1 MQRRETLKFC
11 QCPVGRG
18 AENWLSIAVFVLCKL
33 LLLRYSLS
41 NALEWPL
48 LFLSTALYFP
58 GRDNLVLLLL
68 ELIFTISNGIPLTTS
83 PSLLLSADPYP
94 YDLLYNTCQSHLLH
108 SHPQTNFS
116 SQDSRKAVSKDWKS
130 PKHVGFTLFTRS
142 MSWIE
147 LQLFRHEIFFKI
159 Y

>member
-1 MQRRETLKFC
+1 MSWNGHFYFYQ
-11 QCPVGRG
+11 Q
-18 AENWLSIAVFVLCKL
+18 
-33 LLLRYSLS
+33 
-41 NALEWPL
+41 
-48 LFLSTALYFP
+48 LFIFQ
-58 GRDNLVLLLL
+58 GGDNLVLLLL

-116 SQDSRKAVSKDWKS
+116 SQDSRKAGDYTTAKRKDWKS

-142 MSWIE
+142 MS
-147 LQLFRHEIFFKI
+147 
-159 Y
+159 

>member
-1 MQRRETLKFC
+1 MPWNGHFYFYQ
-11 QCPVGRG
+11 Q
-18 AENWLSIAVFVLCKL
+18 
-33 LLLRYSLS
+33 
-41 NALEWPL
+41 
-48 LFLSTALYFP
+48 LFIFQ
-58 GRDNLVLLLL
+58 GGDNLVLLLL

-116 SQDSRKAVSKDWKS
+116 SQDSRKAGDYTTAKSKDWKS

-142 MSWIE
+142 MS
-147 LQLFRHEIFFKI
+147 
-159 Y
+159 